1 MYNMFIWDE
10 DLAIDD
16 FDSKWMLIL
25 YCNEDPVLYKEL
37 SVFGCYMYMPTI
49 LANQMQERKVGRWP
63 FLYSSEN
70 RNQYW
75 MAVIVRADYPVQNQ
89 PAELGELGRKCW
101 YLLDRQPC

>member
-1 MYNMFIWDE
+1 MFGVVHPS
-10 DLAIDD
+10 
-16 FDSKWMLIL
+16 FH
-25 YCNEDPVLYKEL
+25 L
-37 SVFGCYMYMPTI
+37 SICT
-49 LANQMQERKVGRWP
+49 ANQMQERKVGGWP